1 MGIKIQNVFDGT
13 PSEEK
18 KPACL
23 REGVNR
29 FHILSPLYGD
39 VTLHYVEWGVRG
51 RKYVDCIAD
60 KGCCPICMKGVKPTK
75 RRAFYVLDR
84 ADSQIK
90 LCELP
95 FKAAKEIEDLL
106 QEGHLP
112 QHDVLIT
119 KVKGIGTTHYDVQ
132 LADEATPLTEDEKAL
147 RDEFIKSNPIA
158 SFYAEATKDSLQ
170 DLADNLNPEYLDR
183 LKQPR
188 PTLQISEVIESS
200 PDEEFDLDKLSW

>member
-60 KGCCPICMKGVKPTK
+60 KGCCPICMKGIKPTK
-75 RRAFYVLDR
+75 RRAFYILDR
-84 ADSQIK
+84 VDSQIK
-90 LCELP
+90 LCEIP
-95 FKAAKEIEDLL
+95 IYAAKEIEDLV
-106 QEGHLP
+106 QEGCLP
-112 QHDVLIT
+112 QFDIIIT
-119 KVKGIGTTHYDVQ
+119 KTKDIGTTKYSVQ
-132 LADEATPLTEDEKAL
+132 FADEATPLTEDEKNL
-147 RDEFIKSNPIA
+147 RDEFIKANPIA
-158 SFYAEATKDSLQ
+158 SFYTEATKDSLQ
-170 DLADNLNPEYLDR
+170 DLADNLNPEFLGR
-183 LKQPR
+183 LKQPK
-188 PTLQISEVIESS
+188 PTLKTSEITESS
-200 PDEEFDLDKLSW
+200 SDEEFDLDKLSW